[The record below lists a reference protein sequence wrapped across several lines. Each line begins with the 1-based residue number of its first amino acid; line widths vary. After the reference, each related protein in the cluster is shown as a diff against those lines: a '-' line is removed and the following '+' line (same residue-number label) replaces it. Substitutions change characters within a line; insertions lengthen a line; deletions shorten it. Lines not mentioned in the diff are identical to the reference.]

1 VIRSSLARDD
11 AAERERN
18 ELNALLKQA
27 LEEREGL
34 LAEREALLKL
44 RRGRGCQASDRREQ
58 RA

>member
-1 VIRSSLARDD
+1 MARDD